1 MKTFSARITYTARNA
16 GMFSRSSI
24 DHKAPNLVLGSAFPV
39 EARTIAEALD
49 IAEREGYDPER
60 MAYVQVTTHAGVT
73 HRRAV
78 RQVAS

>member
-1 MKTFSARITYTARNA
+1 MKTFSARITYTASNA
-16 GMFSRSSI
+16 GMYSRTSSA
-24 DHKAPNLVLGSAFPV
+24 HKVPALVLGSAFPV
-39 EARTIAEALD
+39 QARTIAEALD
-49 IAEREGYDPER
+49 IAESEGYDPER